1 MAVGQEV
8 AYGFNAGKT
17 RFVSFDRSNT
27 SGAIDVKMDGFIREK
42 KKNHLLRWDC
52 LSLLNW
58 FRSLTSS
65 AIAKTNSKTNWIF
78 GLFYK
83 VSFF

>member
-27 SGAIDVKMDGFIREK
+27 SGAIDVKMDGFIRQK
-42 KKNHLLRWDC
+42 KK
-52 LSLLNW
+52 
-58 FRSLTSS
+58 
-65 AIAKTNSKTNWIF
+65 IIF
-78 GLFYK
+78 YDGIVFLF
-83 VSFF
+83 

>member
-1 MAVGQEV
+1 M

-42 KKNHLLRWDC
+42 KNHPLRWDC

-65 AIAKTNSKTNWIF
+65 AIAKANSNTNWIF
-78 GLFYK
+78 GLLYK